1 MIEVFY
7 RPLTDH
13 EAFLGDWRDLFAL
26 SDQASFFQ
34 SPYWM
39 SAWLQNAPRKARL
52 FQIGATVNGVTVA
65 LGVVSAAPRTPPV
78 LGLQES
84 WFFEFGDTA
93 RDAVYIEYNDLL
105 IATDAPSETRES
117 IFNGLFEAMG
127 GNDNFVLRNLRP
139 EAVNAVRARAEVH
152 ELYSRTLHEQ
162 PVYVCDLTQGETLD
176 GLSKSLQTK
185 IRRSKSL
192 YESRGALTAGV
203 AQSDSEKSAAWDAL
217 VRLHGESWKARGKP
231 SVFDNPNLVSFHNAL
246 ATAAPNALDLF
257 VVKVG
262 DETIAVLY
270 NFIHEKRVMNYQ
282 TGLKFEDDN
291 RLAPGFVA
299 HFLAAEHYQR
309 AGFETYDLLAGDADY
324 KQRLGTVETTL
335 TSLVLERPTW
345 RNRLRSLIKR

>member
-7 RPLTDH
+7 RPLSDH
-13 EAFLGDWRDLFAL
+13 EAFLGDWRDVFAR
-26 SDQASFFQ
+26 SGQASFFQ
-34 SPYWM
+34 SPHWV
-39 SAWLQNAPRKARL
+39 SAWLQNAPGEARL

-65 LGVVSAAPRTPPV
+65 LGVVSAAPRKPPV
-78 LGLQES
+78 LGLQEN

-105 IATDAPSETRES
+105 IALDAPRETRERV
-117 IFNGLFEAMG
+117 FNGLFEAMG

-139 EAVNAVRARAEVH
+139 EAVNAARASAECH
-152 ELYSRTLHEQ
+152 GLYSRTLHEQ
-162 PVYVCDLTQGETLD
+162 PVYVCDLAQGEMLA

-192 YESRGALTAGV
+192 YESRGKLTAGV
-203 AQSDSEKSAAWDAL
+203 AQSEGEKSAAWDAL
-217 VRLHGESWKARGKP
+217 VRLHGESWKARGMP
-231 SVFDNPNLVSFHNAL
+231 SVFDNPHLVSFHNAL
-246 ATAAPNALDLF
+246 ARAAPDALDLF

-299 HFLAAEHYQR
+299 HLLAAEHY
-309 AGFETYDLLAGDADY
+309 L
-324 KQRLGTVETTL
+324 
-335 TSLVLERPTW
+335 
-345 RNRLRSLIKR
+345 SLIHI